1 MSERLKYRIVV
12 DEDVYH
18 LQLRVNESIRDG
30 WKPIGGISSLVQGRY
45 REYAQAMIKV
55 VDKNT

>member
-45 REYAQAMIKV
+45 REYAQAMIK
-55 VDKNT
+55 DSR